1 MGFVIATGVL
11 HGIGIAIG
19 LIHCWPVGR
28 VALRGAGGFIAVMGL
43 FFLWRALT

>member
-1 MGFVIATGVL
+1 MGFVMATGVL

-28 VALRGAGGFIAVMGL
+28 IVLRCAGGFIAVMGVY
-43 FFLWRALT
+43 FLWGALT

>member
-19 LIHCWPVGR
+19 LIHHWPFGR
-28 VALRGAGGFIAVMGL
+28 IALRGAGGFIAVMGVI
-43 FFLWRALT
+43 FLWQAVA